1 MIKVVFIDY
10 MGTLKEDTNSQGKA
24 AIVRISERSA
34 IQDVNKT
41 FKIWQEGFN
50 RLINESYQQTFLTQD
65 DIALNLL
72 RMFEKQYGLK
82 DDIADL
88 LKILQHSWVSSAA
101 FPDTLPF
108 LQNCPLPVFIL
119 SNSYT
124 QYVSDGMAYSNLSPY
139 AGIVYGDMVRAY
151 KPRPEI
157 FEKGLE
163 VAGCQPAEAIH
174 IGDSFESDY
183 LGAMNAGMRG
193 IWLNRNGRP
202 VPEGVEAVS
211 DLLQVLTI
219 LEA

>member
-1 MIKVVFIDY
+1 MIKVVFVDY
-10 MGTLKEDTNSQGKA
+10 MGTLKEDTNSHGKA
-24 AIVRISERSA
+24 AIVRISEHST

-41 FKIWQEGFN
+41 FKIWLEGFY

-72 RMFEKQYGLK
+72 RMFENQYGLK
-82 DDIADL
+82 DDISEL
-88 LKILQHSWVSSAA
+88 LKVLQRSWVTSAA

-108 LQNCPLPVFIL
+108 LQNCPLPVYIL

-151 KPRPEI
+151 KPRAEI

-163 VAGCQPAEAIH
+163 IAGCKPAEAMH
-174 IGDSFESDY
+174 IGDSFQSDY

-193 IWLNRNGRP
+193 IWLNRNGKS

-211 DLLQVLTI
+211 DLLQVLP
-219 LEA
+219 LLKG